1 MEVNFDLFLQLED
14 LYSVKS
20 RHLRFLNSILPED
33 WRGVVKREYGD
44 IWEQEGWKFYLRDQK
59 PFPKP
64 LRLLV
69 PTRKHVLIWTMI
81 GFTNELILE
90 VSPESLGD
98 FLHRYIDNPAARL
111 NLEEIFLGEDTSGP
125 GLKAF
130 GSIVVC
136 AQEENRFVDRY
147 LTLLRTFAGN
157 DPRTVG
163 IDTET
168 RDAADC
174 FLREIDDLRRYLDSD
189 VFLFR
194 RFNRDLKELFHQ
206 GINVGVLD
214 RGEIRDVMGTDV
226 RGGINGSF
234 FRAGRRLYRFV
245 GQKVLRSKH
254 L

>member
-20 RHLRFLNSILPED
+20 RHLRFLNSVLADDRLET
-33 WRGVVKREYGD
+33 VQREYGD
-44 IWEQEGWKFYLRDQK
+44 IWEKKGWKFYLRDQK
-59 PFPKP
+59 PFPKQ
-64 LRLLV
+64 LRLLI
-69 PTRKHVLIWTMI
+69 PTRKQVLIWTMI

-90 VSPESLGD
+90 VSPDSLGD

-111 NLEEIFLGEDTSGP
+111 NLEEIFLGVDTSGP

-130 GSIVVC
+130 GSILVC
-136 AQEENRFVDRY
+136 AQEENRFIDRY
-147 LTLLRTFAGN
+147 LPLLRTFAGN

-168 RDAADC
+168 RDAANS

-194 RFNRDLKELFHQ
+194 RFNRDLKELFHR
-206 GINVGVLD
+206 GINVGALEN
-214 RGEIRDVMGTDV
+214 GEIRDVMGMDV
-226 RGGINGSF
+226 REGITGSF
-234 FRAGRRLYRFV
+234 FRAVRRLYRFV
-245 GQKVLRSKH
+245 GKKVLRRKYP
-254 L
+254 